1 MSEIPKDVPAPASS
15 SGSEPAASRSLGRFA
30 RFAPYARKIRDFG
43 AGTVISAGLGFAGT
57 ILAARVVP
65 TEDFARMNMAVT
77 VASSISAFTVLGFD
91 QSLTREYFEVGDK
104 GRLLC
109 NSILVPSLSA
119 MLITLAAL
127 VFSGSFSFLVFGTAA
142 DPALV
147 TATLGLALFLN
158 LYGILLNFARM
169 EGRGRLFSA
178 ASVLNKAALVGLLAA
193 ASFLPAL
200 RTYRSL
206 IFMNTAAGFFTI
218 LLLAFALRRNLAP
231 SHWGI
236 DTSLMR
242 SMARFG
248 LPLVASNFMLSLVPT
263 ALLFLIRRHLSYADM
278 GIYSGAAK
286 LVNVLTVI
294 QQVFTVVWV
303 PISYSWIDRG
313 YGADK
318 FIKVARLVSIG
329 MLELFL
335 GVFLLKTPLAAIL
348 GERYLPSAGLLPFLS
363 VQIVLYTISEV
374 YIISVYKT
382 RKTSLSIAVAAATLA
397 AVLLS
402 GSILVPLLGVTGAA
416 LANVIG
422 YLAFFT
428 ARYAFSKREW
438 ADFRILPIL
447 PDTLSIAAVLTVYLA
462 FSDDAAMPLAGVL
475 TLAGAWRLHRLAQ
488 EFIR

>member
-1 MSEIPKDVPAPASS
+1 MSKTLKGVPEPASPS
-15 SGSEPAASRSLGRFA
+15 CLEPAASRSFGRFA
-30 RFAPYARKIRDFG
+30 RFAPYALKIRDFG

-57 ILAARVVP
+57 IIAARVVP
-65 TEDFARMNMAVT
+65 TEDFALMNMAVT

-91 QSLTREYFEVGDK
+91 QSLTREYFEVSDK
-104 GRLLC
+104 SRLLF
-109 NSILVPSLSA
+109 NSILLPALATTLV
-119 MLITLAAL
+119 TLAAL
-127 VFSGSFSFLVFGTAA
+127 AFSGNFSLLVFGTAA

-158 LYGILLNFARM
+158 LYSILLNFARM

-178 ASVLNKAALVGLLAA
+178 ASVLNKAALVGLLTA

-206 IFMNTAAGFFTI
+206 IFMNTAAGLSAV
-218 LLLAFALRRNLAP
+218 LLLAFALRRDLAP
-231 SHWGI
+231 SRWRI
-236 DTSLMR
+236 DLPLMR

-263 ALLFLIRRHLSYADM
+263 ALLFLIRRHLSYTDM

-313 YGADK
+313 YGAEK

-329 MLELFL
+329 MFELFL

-348 GERYLPSAGLLPFLS
+348 GERYLPSARLLPFLS
-363 VQIVLYTISEV
+363 VQIVLYTISEI

-397 AVLLS
+397 AVLVA

-416 LANVIG
+416 LANVTG
-422 YLAFFT
+422 YAAFFAT
-428 ARYAFSKREW
+428 RYIFSKREW
-438 ADFRILPIL
+438 PALRIGPIA
-447 PDTLSIAAVLTVYLA
+447 PDLAAMGVVLTAHLA
-462 FSDDAAMPLAGVL
+462 LGDLFAMPLAAL
-475 TLAGAWRLHRLAQ
+475 LAAAAGWKLYRL
-488 EFIR
+488 IK